1 MNKDSID
8 YRETKE
14 KEKKTANMPRL
25 TRWFLRSALVYLLV
39 ALILALVLALP
50 DTISVPSFLRFMNPA
65 FFHLFL
71 VGWVTQMIFGVIY
84 WMFPIITRDQPR
96 GNEKLGWTT
105 YFLLNSGLL
114 LRVVGEPLTSSRP
127 EAGWGWLLAI
137 SAVLQWLAAVFFVY
151 LAWPRVKER
160 YRGE

>member
-1 MNKDSID
+1 
-8 YRETKE
+8 
-14 KEKKTANMPRL
+14 MPKL
-25 TRWFLRSALVYLLV
+25 TRWFLKSSLVYLTA
-39 ALILALVLALP
+39 ALLLALALALP
-50 DTISVPSFLRFMNPA
+50 ASLPLPAFLRAMNPA

-84 WMFPIITRDQPR
+84 WMFPIISRARPR
-96 GNEKLGWTT
+96 GDETVGWVS

-114 LRVVGEPLTSSRP
+114 LRVATEPLLATRPSSP
-127 EAGWGWLLAI
+127 LGWLLAL
-137 SAVLQWLAAVFFVY
+137 SALLQWLGATLFVI